1 MATMGY
7 FDGVHLG
14 HQYLLNQLRACADS
28 KGKPTLVVTFDNHPR
43 TVLSGKPMPLLT
55 TTQEKLLLLERQSV
69 DACALLHFTHEM
81 AQMSAKEF
89 MQKILVDW
97 LGVDTLVVGYDH
109 RFGHNRSEG
118 FDDYVRYGKEMGLS
132 IEPAEALR
140 LNGGESVCSS
150 KIRECLS
157 EGSIDK
163 ANEYLSRP
171 YFMTGTVVEGRQVGR
186 TIGYPTA
193 NLMLDDASK
202 LVPKDGV
209 YAVRVVV
216 NDVHAYNAIMNI
228 GTRPTLNDG
237 RGRTIEIH
245 LLDFSGSLYGARM
258 RVEFI
263 GFIRDER
270 KFDNF
275 EQLKHQISID
285 KADAI
290 KIFR

>member
-1 MATMGY
+1 
-7 FDGVHLG
+7 
-14 HQYLLNQLRACADS
+14 
-28 KGKPTLVVTFDNHPR
+28 
-43 TVLSGKPMPLLT
+43 
-55 TTQEKLLLLERQSV
+55 
-69 DACALLHFTHEM
+69 
-81 AQMSAKEF
+81 
-89 MQKILVDW
+89 
-97 LGVDTLVVGYDH
+97 
-109 RFGHNRSEG
+109 
-118 FDDYVRYGKEMGLS
+118 MGLS

-150 KIRECLS
+150 NIRECLS

>member
-1 MATMGY
+1 MKKAIVTG
-7 FDGVHLG
+7 LWS
-14 HQYLLNQLRACADS
+14 LLLA
-28 KGKPTLVVTFDNHPR
+28 
-43 TVLSGKPMPLLT
+43 TVLTVPAFA
-55 TTQEKLLLLERQSV
+55 QE
-69 DACALLHFTHEM
+69 
-81 AQMSAKEF
+81 
-89 MQKILVDW
+89 
-97 LGVDTLVVGYDH
+97 LVVGGQVVGVQISTEGVVVAG
-109 RFGHNRSEG
+109 FSE
-118 FDDYVRYGKEMGLS
+118 
-132 IEPAEALR
+132 IETESGTVSPAQSAGVHQGDLITAVNGSKVADAQEVISAVGEC
-140 LNGGESVCSS
+140 GGESVCSS

-258 RVEFI
+258 RVEFV